1 MNQGEDQMGNS
12 DGRTAEELRKLLSTY
27 SSDLEATRQQRD
39 KELQLIQEYADG
51 FYSDLAHARTFTPDH
66 SASPSDEFLSLSSRA
81 DLEDI
86 LGYIKHRVDFKGLNA
101 ASGGHMGYI
110 PGGGI
115 FEAAL
120 GDFIAAV
127 GNQYAGVFFASPG
140 AVRMENSLIRWAG
153 ELIGYR
159 AGFAGNLTSGG
170 SMANLIA
177 IATARKAKNIRA
189 RQIEETVVYTTRQTH
204 HSLLKALRIN
214 GLHECVLRVI
224 PTDGAYRM
232 NVEELERTIEQDR
245 TSRLRP
251 FLVISNAGSTDVGA
265 VDPLSEVAG
274 IATRFDLWH
283 HVDAAYGGFFQLTQ
297 YGKNKLKGIELADS
311 VILDPHKGLF
321 LPYGSGIVLVKDG
334 DLLHQ
339 TFSQEAN
346 YMQDSRI
353 PDAELSPAD
362 LSPELSKHFR
372 GMRMWLPLKLH
383 GIKPFADTLDEKL
396 LLAGYFYRQLIALGF
411 ETGPEPDLSV
421 VLFRSIPEDG
431 DPNETNKRIIAE
443 IHAHC
448 RIFISSTTIDGVF
461 WLRAAIL
468 SFRTHLKEVD
478 ELLDFLNE
486 HSPGRRN

>member
-1 MNQGEDQMGNS
+1 MESAYGGDLAALR
-12 DGRTAEELRKLLSTY
+12 RTLSEHST
-27 SSDLEATRQQRD
+27 DLETTQGQRE
-39 KELQLIQEYADG
+39 KELQLVKEYADD
-51 FYSDLAHARTFTPDH
+51 FYSRLTDAPTFTAEH
-66 SASPSDEFLSLSSRA
+66 AASASDDFLSLSSRA
-81 DLEDI
+81 GLEEI
-86 LGYIKHRVDFKGLNA
+86 IGHIRHRVDFKGLNA

-140 AVRMENSLIRWAG
+140 AVRIENSLINWAST
-153 ELIGYR
+153 LIGYG
-159 AGFAGNLTSGG
+159 AGSAGNLTSGG

-177 IATARKAKNIRA
+177 IATARKAKDIRA

-214 GLHECVLRVI
+214 GLHECVLRVV
-224 PTDGAYRM
+224 PADADYRM
-232 NVEELERTIEQDR
+232 NVTELVQAIERDR
-245 TSRLRP
+245 ANGLLP
-251 FLVISNAGSTDVGA
+251 FLVISNAGSTDAGA
-265 VDPLSEVAG
+265 VDPLPEVAG
-274 IATRFDLWH
+274 IAARFGLWH
-283 HVDAAYGGFFQLTQ
+283 HVDAAYGGFFLLTRH
-297 YGKNKLKGIELADS
+297 GEKKLAGIELADS

-334 DLLHQ
+334 NLLRQ

-346 YMQDSRI
+346 YMQDSHI
-353 PDAELSPAD
+353 PDAALSPAD

-372 GMRMWLPLKLH
+372 GMRMWLPMKLH
-383 GIKPFADTLDEKL
+383 GVRPFADALEEKL
-396 LLAGYFYRQLIALGF
+396 LLARYFYLRVRDMGF
-411 ETGPEPDLSV
+411 HTACEPDLSV
-421 VLFRSIPEDG
+421 VMFRIGQDAH
-431 DPNETNKRIIAE
+431 TNAINRDIVAY
-443 IHAHC
+443 IHANC

-478 ELLDFLNE
+478 ELLDFLRKHE
-486 HSPGRRN
+486 STLRG